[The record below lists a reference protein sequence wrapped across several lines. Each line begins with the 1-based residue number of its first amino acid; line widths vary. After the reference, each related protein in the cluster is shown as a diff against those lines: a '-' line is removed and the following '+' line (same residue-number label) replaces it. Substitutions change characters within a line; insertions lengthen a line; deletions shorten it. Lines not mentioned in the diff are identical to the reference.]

1 MPDFAMLFPSC
12 ATQAGNVMK
21 RNTSGSIITALL
33 LGGLLSGCN
42 SHSGPETSESTRPTN
57 EEATAAIRRH
67 KVSLGT
73 FPRATAVLGDCSPSK
88 LTPGVACL
96 TQVVLQPGSAPQTRT
111 VSFARLNGQWEVAL
125 W

>member
-1 MPDFAMLFPSC
+1 
-12 ATQAGNVMK
+12 MK
-21 RNTSGSIITALL
+21 RNTSVTVIAALL
-33 LGGLLSGCN
+33 SGGLLAECSPSAGK
-42 SHSGPETSESTRPTN
+42 SATETAEQARPTN

-67 KVSLGT
+67 KVGFVT
-73 FPRATAVLGDCSPSK
+73 FTEATAVLGDCSPSK

-96 TQVVLQPGSAPQTRT
+96 TQVVLQRGSAPQTRT